1 MADDSRDAHQ
11 AARPAGHVIGFLMP
25 GLTGLEVAAAIRA
38 RQELHDPNRDDQRV
52 RDAGR
57 RAAGHRGGAALH
69 VQARHLAQF
78 GAMMAQVGERAEAP
92 REGGQASPNTPPP
105 AKPGRYRRLN
115 PVWLVAVP
123 TKVQATKVQL
133 IPLGNRNILVGTS

>member
-1 MADDSRDAHQ
+1 MISGCATPDD
-11 AARPAGHVIGFLMP
+11 
-25 GLTGLEVAAAIRA
+25 E
-38 RQELHDPNRDDQRV
+38 
-52 RDAGR
+52 R
-57 RAAGHRGGAALH
+57 RAIEAGLRFMCKP
-69 VQARHLAQF
+69 VTVAQF